1 LDESFELKPIKREVK
16 NPKQHFKSIPMTRT
30 YIQIAYQF
38 ITAPTFPNPYV
49 SHTINNINLIITLN
63 NDRKDW
69 IKKYYKIIERIEIIA
84 DIQCQ
89 LQNIIILADVANTQ
103 LAEIE
108 TTILQASD
116 VYRTQI
122 ASDIFSISEDL
133 QDIIQGNMKN
143 QVYHIQSLLANE
155 LDRYKGKGNS
165 YTDNYIKE
173 IQDVYKIKQPDQ
185 E

>member
-1 LDESFELKPIKREVK
+1 
-16 NPKQHFKSIPMTRT
+16 M
-30 YIQIAYQF
+30 
-38 ITAPTFPNPYV
+38 
-49 SHTINNINLIITLN
+49 
-63 NDRKDW
+63 
-69 IKKYYKIIERIEIIA
+69 A

-89 LQNIIILADVANTQ
+89 LQNIITLADVANTQ
-103 LAEIE
+103 LAEIK

-116 VYRTQI
+116 IYRTQI

-143 QVYHIQSLLANE
+143 QVYYIQSLLANE